1 MSEKKKVK
9 RVFKEFIVT
18 NDETPSNSYWKEVLD
33 QIYKR
38 VPGAYGPG
46 KFEDEKK
53 NPIAKELKIS
63 DWELYKNVMY
73 LTELGLV
80 DIRNEGNYTNM
91 YPTSKGLDI
100 ALQNEKIKS
109 DMKIKIG
116 TISFTAI
123 LALTA
128 MFTFLLTSGEFD
140 SKAEREFIIL
150 GYTMGL
156 TLIYLMQLWK
166 EAKSIIKKKLFRWL

>member
-1 MSEKKKVK
+1 
-9 RVFKEFIVT
+9 
-18 NDETPSNSYWKEVLD
+18 
-33 QIYKR
+33 
-38 VPGAYGPG
+38 
-46 KFEDEKK
+46 
-53 NPIAKELKIS
+53 
-63 DWELYKNVMY
+63 
-73 LTELGLV
+73 
-80 DIRNEGNYTNM
+80 
-91 YPTSKGLDI
+91 
-100 ALQNEKIKS
+100 
-109 DMKIKIG
+109 MKIKIG